1 VPCFRRQNGCYICLQ
16 SEMQLFQGR
25 AQAKIQAAVC
35 LGTLVTL
42 TCCVLSM
49 AGCGPG
55 ESQQKEFVYVAVPDA
70 SLRDRVATV
79 YNKTGLVH
87 NGERLLVLEHMQSK
101 PFVRV
106 RTPRGEEGWIQ
117 ERYLADQQTF
127 DQFQRLGQQY
137 ANAPAQG
144 TATTQEQLKVH
155 DAPGRRAGYLYLLG
169 EKQKVELL
177 ARRVAARN
185 APASAQSRSDK
196 DDSDSDDDDQETP
209 GPSAILEDWWLVR
222 DQQKRIGWAYGRALY
237 LNIPYEVAQYA
248 EGQRIVTDFLLDEVQ
263 DKDTKV
269 GEYLLLLT
277 DPKDGLPY
285 DFNQVR
291 VFTWNTRKHRYETA
305 YLERNLFGILP
316 VTLGQQDFGDEGTL
330 RTFTLQLQDDK
341 GNKHQQLYKFNSPIV
356 RKVRPPGEEAPK
368 PHTAKK

>member
-1 VPCFRRQNGCYICLQ
+1 MAVIFVCKG
-16 SEMQLFQGR
+16 EMQLSQGR
-25 AQAKIQAAVC
+25 AQAKTRAVVC
-35 LGTLVTL
+35 LGALVIL
-42 TCCVLSM
+42 ACWVLSM

-55 ESQQKEFVYVAVPDA
+55 EPQQREFVYVAVPDA

-87 NGERLLVLEHMQSK
+87 NGERLQVLEHMQSK
-101 PFVRV
+101 RFVRV

-127 DQFQRLGQQY
+127 DQFQRLAEQY

-155 DAPGRRAGYLYLLG
+155 EEPGRKAGYLYLLG

-177 ARRVAARN
+177 ARRVTARN
-185 APASAQSRSDK
+185 APASTQSSADKQQSGDK
-196 DDSDSDDDDQETP
+196 DDSDSDDDDQEAP

-222 DQQKRIGWAYGRALY
+222 DQQKRIGWVYGRALY
-237 LNIPYEVAQYA
+237 LNVPYEVAQYA

-269 GEYLLLLT
+269 GEYLLLLS

-305 YLERNLFGILP
+305 YRERNLFGLLP
-316 VTLGQQDFGDEGTL
+316 AAVGQQDFGEEGTL
-330 RTFTLQLQDDK
+330 RTFTLQLQDAK
-341 GNKHQQLYKFNSPIV
+341 GNKYQQLYKFNSPIV
-356 RKVRPPGEEAPK
+356 RKVSAPGEEPPK